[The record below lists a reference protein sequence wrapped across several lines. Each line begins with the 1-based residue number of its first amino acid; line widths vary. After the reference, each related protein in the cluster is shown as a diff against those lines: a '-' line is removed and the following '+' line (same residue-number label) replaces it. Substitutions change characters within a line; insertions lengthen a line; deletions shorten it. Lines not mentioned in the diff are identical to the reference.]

1 MGQRTRR
8 TFHRTKRVVRQVV
21 FYSPPGELRR
31 CPACDAVAVS
41 HIEPLRITRPASPH
55 WKVGFIS
62 GCENCGV
69 LFANP
74 LPGNDELAHLYSPDG
89 AWGLPRQSERPVRV
103 SRARLAE
110 RFAPIASELN
120 VLAPGRG
127 ASVLD
132 IGCGLGGMLDALAS
146 AGWLTC
152 GIDPAVRG
160 AFERHRDAVEIPGDP
175 QFDPGD
181 PASCPRARD
190 RSTRNASSRR

>member
-1 MGQRTRR
+1 M
-8 TFHRTKRVVRQVV
+8 
-21 FYSPPGELRR
+21 
-31 CPACDAVAVS
+31 S

-69 LFANP
+69 LFAKP

-89 AWGLPRQSERPVRV
+89 PWGLPRQSERPVRV

-152 GIDPAVRG
+152 GIDLQSGGLSNDTETPSRFPAT
-160 AFERHRDAVEIPGDP
+160 P
-175 QFDPGD
+175 
-181 PASCPRARD
+181 S
-190 RSTRNASSRR
+190 STW